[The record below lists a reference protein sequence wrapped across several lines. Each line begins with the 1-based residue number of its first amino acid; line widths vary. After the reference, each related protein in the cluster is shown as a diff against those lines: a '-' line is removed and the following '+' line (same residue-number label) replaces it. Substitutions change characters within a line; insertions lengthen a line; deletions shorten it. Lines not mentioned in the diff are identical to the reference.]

1 VFLALAPLAGIH
13 LGAAAVAAS
22 IAVMTIIA
30 FAFNC
35 IGLLI
40 AWRIESTRG
49 FHLIMNSILVP
60 IWFLSGAFFPAAGA
74 PVWLRWIMR
83 LNPLTYG
90 MAALRRALYLGGPQS
105 LGALPGAGLS
115 VAISV
120 AFAVAAMWLAA
131 RVAQRSQVAVL

>member
-1 VFLALAPLAGIH
+1 MMA
-13 LGAAAVAAS
+13 
-22 IAVMTIIA
+22 IIA
-30 FAFNC
+30 FALNC

-49 FHLIMNSILVP
+49 FHPIMNSILVP

-74 PVWLRWIMR
+74 PAWLRWTMR

-90 MAALRRALYLGGPQS
+90 MAALRRALYLAKPQT

-120 AFAVAAMWLAA
+120 AFAAAAMWAAA
-131 RVAQRSQVAVL
+131 RVAQRSQVAAG